1 MNVMHCDRKVRQEGN
16 SKVRKKGRGLS
27 AEGLDPQE
35 INVCRCPSTIT
46 PHTYNY
52 TRVKISHHGYCDKN
66 DQDYHYYHS
75 IGEMCSKC

>member
-46 PHTYNY
+46 PHLQLHKSENFTS
-52 TRVKISHHGYCDKN
+52 RLL
-66 DQDYHYYHS
+66 
-75 IGEMCSKC
+75 